1 MRWLKLIY
9 LKLFRI
15 NDSPQKVAVGLGL
28 GVFFGIMPGLGP
40 LAALFFAFLFRVN
53 RAAAL
58 LGSILTNT
66 WMSIAVFVLAVKAGF
81 LITGI
86 SYKDFSKSWIGIA
99 SIIIGYMAV
108 SLCVGVSAYLA
119 ALIVIISRRKW
130 KIML

>member
-15 NDSPQKVAVGLGL
+15 NDSPQKIAIGLGL
-28 GVFFGIMPGLGP
+28 GVFFGVMPGMGL
-40 LAALFFAFLFRVN
+40 LAALFFAFIFRVN

-66 WMSIAVFVLAVKAGF
+66 WLSIPVFVLAVKTGT

-86 SYKDFSKSWIGIA
+86 SYKDFGKSWLGIA
-99 SIIIGYMAV
+99 SVIIGYIAV
-108 SLCVGVSAYLA
+108 SLCIGILAYLA
-119 ALIVIISRRKW
+119 AFIIILGRQVRK
-130 KIML
+130 L

>member
-15 NDSPQKVAVGLGL
+15 NDSPQKVAIGLGL

-58 LGSILTNT
+58 LGSVLTNT
-66 WMSIAVFVLAVKAGF
+66 WLSIPTFVLAVKAGF

-86 SYKDFSKSWIGIA
+86 SYKNFGKNWLGIA
-99 SIIIGYMAV
+99 SIIIGYITV
-108 SLCVGVSAYLA
+108 SLCVGVLAYLA
-119 ALIVIISRRKW
+119 ALIIIISGRKS